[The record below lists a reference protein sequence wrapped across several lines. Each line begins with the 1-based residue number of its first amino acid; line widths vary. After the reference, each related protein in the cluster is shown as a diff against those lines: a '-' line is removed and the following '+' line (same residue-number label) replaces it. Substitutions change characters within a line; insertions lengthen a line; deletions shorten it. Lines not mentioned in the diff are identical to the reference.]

1 MILTELGILLA
12 KIWLSKSPYMKRI
25 LTLFL
30 TIGLFSSFTL
40 FLSIDEVVNA
50 MKAGDSAQIARYFDN
65 TVEITMPDKSNNYS
79 RNQAEIVLKD
89 FFSTNG
95 VKSFEVIHK
104 GENSGSQ
111 YCIGTLVTKNGS
123 FRTTVFMKQ
132 KNDRQLLQ
140 EIRFESR

>member
-1 MILTELGILLA
+1 MILTEVGILLA
-12 KIWLSKSPYMKRI
+12 KICLSKSPYMKRI

-79 RNQAEIVLKD
+79 KNQAEIVLKD

-132 KNDRQLLQ
+132 KSDKQLLQ

>member
-1 MILTELGILLA
+1 
-12 KIWLSKSPYMKRI
+12 MKRFFTFLGAAVI
-25 LTLFL
+25 L
-30 TIGLFSSFTL
+30 SSFTL
-40 FLSIDEVVNA
+40 FTSIDEVVTALKN
-50 MKAGDSAQIARYFDN
+50 GDAVQIARFFDN

-79 RNQAEIVLKD
+79 KNQAEVVLKD

-104 GENSGSQ
+104 GENAGSQ

-132 KNDRQLLQ
+132 KGDKQLLQ
-140 EIRFESR
+140 EIRFENK

>member
-1 MILTELGILLA
+1 
-12 KIWLSKSPYMKRI
+12 MKRFFTLLGAAVI
-25 LTLFL
+25 L
-30 TIGLFSSFTL
+30 SSFTL
-40 FLSIDEVVNA
+40 FTSIDEVVTA
-50 MKAGDSAQIARYFDN
+50 MKNGDAVQIARFFDN

-79 RNQAEIVLKD
+79 KNQAEVVLKD

-104 GENSGSQ
+104 GENAGSQ

-132 KNDRQLLQ
+132 KGDKQLLQ
-140 EIRFESR
+140 EIRFENK

>member
-1 MILTELGILLA
+1 MKRFFTLFATTILL
-12 KIWLSKSPYMKRI
+12 
-25 LTLFL
+25 
-30 TIGLFSSFTL
+30 SSFTL

-50 MKAGDSAQIARYFDN
+50 LKAGDSAQIAKYFDN

-79 RNQAEIVLKD
+79 KNQAETVLRD
-89 FFSTNG
+89 FFSNNG
-95 VKSFEVIHK
+95 VKGFEIIHK

-132 KNDRQLLQ
+132 KNDKQLLQ
-140 EIRFESR
+140 EIRFELK